1 MLIRQTRIRNLE
13 RHIPEEHKGRLL
25 QLGIIDLE
33 QHQDRLR
40 RIGFSEVSKAGDSVL
55 PAIVGPISRYNAEG
69 RQIVRRDLPME
80 TAYRQTE
87 WHWNEFHGNEQVE
100 QSGIRDVPYKRYPRD
115 FLPPP
120 SIELEMRSNAQNQ
133 LVVTTKPIEYSDD
146 HRNFLLHTINLYLEL
161 FGECHILSEDLLP
174 AMKEPTK
181 RLNWQ
186 ILPPGKYPWERVQT
200 AVQPIVTQAKRGNQA
215 VINRRLEV
223 VSESQPEFVAI
234 GQAGFNGYIVFG
246 FPAKNLYVLESA
258 FYGNATYV
266 FEENWESLSQ
276 KTKAEILN
284 EALQKARIIHISGW
298 EQAIRAL
305 LK

>member
-1 MLIRQTRIRNLE
+1 
-13 RHIPEEHKGRLL
+13 
-25 QLGIIDLE
+25 
-33 QHQDRLR
+33 
-40 RIGFSEVSKAGDSVL
+40 
-55 PAIVGPISRYNAEG
+55 
-69 RQIVRRDLPME
+69 
-80 TAYRQTE
+80 
-87 WHWNEFHGNEQVE
+87 
-100 QSGIRDVPYKRYPRD
+100 
-115 FLPPP
+115 
-120 SIELEMRSNAQNQ
+120 
-133 LVVTTKPIEYSDD
+133 
-146 HRNFLLHTINLYLEL
+146 
-161 FGECHILSEDLLP
+161 
-174 AMKEPTK
+174 MKEPTK